1 MTSTEDTLMR
11 AGAKLAARAQRRE
24 PEARRAMEGVAII
37 LFVAVEG
44 IYRHGRNEEAE
55 ERGQEVRACAA

>member
-1 MTSTEDTLMR
+1 MTPTEDTLMR
-11 AGAKLAARAQRRE
+11 AGAKLAARAQRRQE

-44 IYRHGRNEEAE
+44 MYRHGRTEEAE
-55 ERGQEVRACAA
+55 EGSGLEACAA